1 MSTLAHIPLQSL
13 DYSEAERNPAMTI
26 PSTSTLTVTQ
36 LCSRIGARIDGVRLA
51 GDLDAAAV
59 GQIRTALLRHKV
71 IFFRDQHHL
80 DDAQQ
85 HAFAARLG
93 TPIAHPS
100 VQQEGAP
107 IITPINS
114 DYGKANRWHTDVTFV
129 ANYPAA
135 SILRAVTLPTYGG
148 STLWASTAAA
158 YQALPEPLQR
168 LTENLWA
175 LHSNRFDY
183 VAAPQ
188 AQTDEQKL
196 HRTRF
201 EKADFRTEHPVVR
214 VHPETGE
221 RTLVAGDFVRGL
233 VGLDNCESQ
242 MLLEL
247 LQRRITMPE
256 NTIRWNWA
264 AGDVA
269 IWDNRA
275 TQHRAIDDYDD
286 QYRLMHRVTVQGDV
300 PVDVHGQRSRVIS
313 GALLQ
318 ALETVAS

>member
-1 MSTLAHIPLQSL
+1 
-13 DYSEAERNPAMTI
+13 MTI
-26 PSTSTLTVTQ
+26 PTPIPSASTLTVTQ
-36 LCSRIGARIDGVRLA
+36 LGSRIGARVDGVRLA
-51 GDLDAAAV
+51 GDLDAATV
-59 GQIRTALLRHKV
+59 GRIREALLRHKV
-71 IFFRDQHHL
+71 IFFRNQHHL
-80 DDAQQ
+80 DAAQQ
-85 HAFAARLG
+85 QAFAARLG

-100 VQQEGAP
+100 VQHEQAA

-114 DYGKANRWHTDVTFV
+114 DYSKANRWHTDVTFV

-135 SILRAVTLPTYGG
+135 SVLRAVTLPSYGG

-158 YQALPEPLQR
+158 YQELPEPLKH

-183 VAAPQ
+183 IAASQ
-188 AQTDEQKL
+188 LQTEEQKAY
-196 HRTRF
+196 RTRF
-201 EKADFRTEHPVVR
+201 EKPDFRTEHPVVR

-221 RTLVAGDFVRGL
+221 RTLVAGDFVRGF
-233 VGLDNCESQ
+233 VGMDNYESHV
-242 MLLEL
+242 LLEL

-256 NTIRWNWA
+256 NTIRWNWE

-286 QYRLMHRVTVQGDV
+286 QYRLMHRVTVMGDV
-300 PVDVHGQRSRVIS
+300 PVDVQGRHSRVIS
-313 GALLQ
+313 GAPLQ
-318 ALETVAS
+318 ALQTAAS